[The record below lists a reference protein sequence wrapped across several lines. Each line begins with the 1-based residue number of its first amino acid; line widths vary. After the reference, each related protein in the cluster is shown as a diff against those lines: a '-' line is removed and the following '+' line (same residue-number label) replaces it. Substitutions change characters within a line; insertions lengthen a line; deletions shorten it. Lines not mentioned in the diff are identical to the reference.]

1 MWRGRHAVPI
11 QARCRV
17 LEKTNP
23 WRMWIVSLLIA
34 IMPLTFALPIKAK
47 AVPAALLFLLGLW
60 MLIRDPEARL
70 ACRRAAWV
78 LGPAALA
85 FLFWMVNVAAHGI
98 DWREFDVTSH
108 ILAFLV
114 IAATF
119 ANPLRSV
126 VLRIGFSAS
135 TGVLGLVCLEQHY
148 IEGIDRVYGVNNG
161 LWGAIEF
168 GMFLLV
174 LALISVV
181 QALRSEL
188 RRGERVLHGIFALLG
203 LYGALLTQS
212 RGPLLAFAPVF
223 VIVVLIQSH
232 RTGRW
237 REGLLFLA
245 IGVATAA
252 AAATTLHGEVLTRFA
267 AVTEEMSTYSEQ
279 DATGAVRER
288 LEMWRTARMAIAAHP
303 ISGLGLNQ
311 FGDYARERIAEGK
324 VNATVE
330 RYDHPHS
337 EYLEW
342 AVTGGVPGLLVLVL
356 LFGGALA
363 FFGRYAFHPDNAIA
377 MPASAGL
384 STVCMYALCGI
395 TDNVFYRAMPH
406 SLYFFLTLGLA
417 VHIGRTLVSR
427 EPLNRVH

>member
-1 MWRGRHAVPI
+1 M
-11 QARCRV
+11 

-47 AVPAALLFLLGLW
+47 AVPAAILFLLGLW
-60 MLIRDPEARL
+60 MLARDPEARQ

-85 FLFWMVNVAAHGI
+85 FLFWMINVAAHGI
-98 DWREFDVTSH
+98 EWRQFDVMSH
-108 ILAFLV
+108 ILAFMIIGV
-114 IAATF
+114 AF
-119 ANPLRSV
+119 ASPMPTW

-135 TGVLGLVCLEQHY
+135 AGILGVVCLEQHY
-148 IEGIDRVYGVNNG
+148 LEGIDRVYGMNNG

-168 GMFLLV
+168 GMFILV
-174 LALISVV
+174 LSLISVA

-188 RRGERVLHGIFALLG
+188 TRGERIMHGIFAALG

-212 RGPLLAFAPVF
+212 RGPLLAFLPVF
-223 VIVVLIQSH
+223 AIVVLIQS
-232 RTGRW
+232 RRSGRW
-237 REGLLFLA
+237 KEGLLFLA
-245 IGVATAA
+245 VGI
-252 AAATTLHGEVLTRFA
+252 AAATGAAMTLHGEVITRFA
-267 AVTEEMSTYSEQ
+267 AVKEEMSTYSEQ

-288 LEMWRTARMAIAAHP
+288 LEMWRTATMAVAAHP
-303 ISGLGLNQ
+303 LAGVGLNQ
-311 FGDYARERIAEGK
+311 FGDFARERIAEGK

-342 AVTGGVPGLLVLVL
+342 AVTGGVPGLLVLIL
-356 LFGGALA
+356 LFGSTIA
-363 FFGRYAFHPDNAIA
+363 FFGRHAFHADNAIA

-384 STVCMYALCGI
+384 STVCMYALCGL

-417 VHIGRTLVSR
+417 VYIGRTLALR
-427 EPLNRVH
+427 TPTIKVH

>member
-1 MWRGRHAVPI
+1 M
-11 QARCRV
+11 

-47 AVPAALLFLLGLW
+47 AVPAAILFLLGLW
-60 MLIRDPEARL
+60 MLIRDPEARS

-85 FLFWMVNVAAHGI
+85 FLFWVVNVAAHGI
-98 DWREFDVTSH
+98 EWREFDVTSH

-114 IAATF
+114 IAVAF
-119 ANPLRSV
+119 AGPLITV
-126 VLRIGFSAS
+126 ALRIGFSAS
-135 TGVLGLVCLEQHY
+135 AGILGLVCLEQRY
-148 IEGIDRVYGVNNG
+148 IEGIERVYGMNNG

-168 GMFLLV
+168 GMFILV
-174 LALISVV
+174 LSLISVV
-181 QALRSEL
+181 QALRREL
-188 RRGERVLHGIFALLG
+188 GRGERVMHGIFAILG

-212 RGPLLAFAPVF
+212 RGPLLAFLPVF
-223 VIVVLIQSH
+223 AIVVLIQSR

-245 IGVATAA
+245 VGIAA
-252 AAATTLHGEVLTRFA
+252 AAGAAATLNGEMFTRFA
-267 AVTEEMSTYSEQ
+267 AVKEEMSTYSEQ
-279 DATGAVRER
+279 DASGAVRER
-288 LEMWRTARMAIAAHP
+288 LEMWRTASMAITAHP
-303 ISGLGLNQ
+303 FSGVGLNQ
-311 FGDYARERIAEGK
+311 FGDFARERIAEGK

-342 AVTGGVPGLLVLVL
+342 AVTGGVPGLLILVL
-356 LFGGALA
+356 LFGSGLV

-384 STVCMYALCGI
+384 STVCMYALCGL

-406 SLYFFLTLGLA
+406 SLYFFITLGLA
-417 VHIGRTLVSR
+417 VYIGRMLALVAPSNKV
-427 EPLNRVH
+427 P